1 LFSAKEEGGK
11 YFIYFVMGISKFE
24 NFKGLLPT
32 DSKKEKYTYR
42 YEEKRKDARS
52 QSKHN
57 LICVQTSYMFRLSTA
72 TIRLNM

>member
-1 LFSAKEEGGK
+1 
-11 YFIYFVMGISKFE
+11 MDISKFE

-32 DSKKEKYTYR
+32 DSKKEIYTYI

-52 QSKHN
+52 QSKHK
-57 LICVQTSYMFRLSTA
+57 LICVQTSYIFRLSTA